1 MSDDSVSFSQAALT
15 EILQTL
21 ENRSEWELKPQ
32 FDSVTAELDPILT
45 ADRSNGELFF
55 THTTTDAQLSVRYPE
70 QFSDT
75 LVTIL
80 LEYPLDS
87 RFPPGE
93 GGFIGRVYQTQEAIA
108 DQYASSY
115 LHGEQSPSVIAKA
128 QIPERYDQSEL
139 TATIESLD
147 TVAEKISQAHADLD
161 AVLQTYRAR
170 QGDPSDR

>member
-1 MSDDSVSFSQAALT
+1 MSDDSVSFSQAALK

-32 FDSVTAELDPILT
+32 FDSVTAELDPILS

-93 GGFIGRVYQTQEAIA
+93 GGFIGRVYRTQEAIA
-108 DQYASSY
+108 DRYATSY

-139 TATIESLD
+139 TATIESLN
-147 TVAEKISQAHADLD
+147 TVAEKISQAHADIY
-161 AVLQTYRAR
+161 AILQTY
-170 QGDPSDR
+170 QTGQVGTSDR